1 MLYTLLAYFELNMNS
16 SIEKLEIASGLKK
29 MLIDAG
35 FTVDSILH
43 YGVNEISTI
52 LGIEIYVAKIIFDA
66 AKRIEQT
73 KQSSSFLKGSV
84 VAT

>member
-1 MLYTLLAYFELNMNS
+1 MLAHFELMNS
-16 SIEKLEIASGLKK
+16 SIEELEIAPGLKK

-43 YGVNEISTI
+43 YGTDEISTI

-66 AKRIEQT
+66 ARIRTNKTKEQF
-73 KQSSSFLKGSV
+73 S
-84 VAT
+84 

>member
-1 MLYTLLAYFELNMNS
+1 MNS
-16 SIEKLEIASGLKK
+16 SIEELEIASGLKK

-43 YGVNEISTI
+43 YGIDELSTI

-66 AKRIEQT
+66 AKRFEQT
-73 KQSSSFLKGSV
+73 KQTNNLLKDSV
-84 VAT
+84 VAA

>member
-1 MLYTLLAYFELNMNS
+1 MLAYFELNMNS
-16 SIEKLEIASGLKK
+16 SIEELEIAPGLKK

-43 YGVNEISTI
+43 YGTDEISTI

-66 AKRIEQT
+66 AKRFEQT
-73 KQSSSFLKGSV
+73 KQRSNFLKDSV
-84 VAT
+84 VAA